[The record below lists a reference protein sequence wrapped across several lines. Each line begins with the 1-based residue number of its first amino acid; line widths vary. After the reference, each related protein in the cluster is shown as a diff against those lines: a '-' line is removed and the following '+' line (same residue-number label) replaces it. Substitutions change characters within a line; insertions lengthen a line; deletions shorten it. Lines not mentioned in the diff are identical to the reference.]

1 MRILL
6 VSDQEFLP
14 DRVGGRESSIHGMA
28 TRLSRRGHDVTLLC
42 REWQPRR
49 YLYRRRKVG
58 PFWVAATR
66 FRRLFRRFDAEY
78 RILRR
83 RQMDGGYR
91 EILDR
96 LAPDVSTLHV
106 HRPYP
111 YLEVARGR
119 NIPQVLFVHDCLN
132 PDWIVE
138 AGTAEEAFYIA
149 NSRYI
154 ADWCSRLLGSD
165 VPYSY
170 PMIEPS
176 YYTVSGD
183 NIGEYVLF
191 VNPVSGK
198 GLETALVVAGLCPE
212 IPFLFVEGW
221 PLGPEVKLKLKAELS
236 KFSNIRWS
244 DATVDMRTHYKQARI
259 LLAPSTWPEAFGRV
273 IVEAQI
279 SGIPAIA
286 TDIGGIPE
294 AMGEGGILIPPESEP
309 ARWAEAIRLLWHD
322 DTEYSLYKEKARS
335 AGRREYLSPEFLTEK
350 LEKLLLATLSSRN
363 QNREQI
369 PR

>member
-14 DRVGGRESSIHGMA
+14 DRVGGRESSIHDMA

-42 REWQPRR
+42 REWRPRR
-49 YLYRRRKVG
+49 LAYRRHLVG
-58 PFWVAATR
+58 PFWAATVR
-66 FRRLFRRFDAEY
+66 FRRLFHRFDTEY

-83 RQMDGGYR
+83 RRTDRVYR
-91 EILDR
+91 DILDR

-106 HRPYP
+106 HRSYP
-111 YLEVARGR
+111 YLEAARGR

-138 AGTAEEAFYIA
+138 DGTAEEAFYIA
-149 NSRYI
+149 NSRYV

-176 YYTVSGD
+176 HYTVSGD

-191 VNPVSGK
+191 VNPVPEK
-198 GLETALVVAGLCPE
+198 GLEMALAIAGLCPE

-221 PLGPEVKLKLKAELS
+221 PLGPEVKLQLKAELS
-236 KFSNIRWS
+236 EFPNIRWS
-244 DATVDMRTHYKQARI
+244 DATVDM
-259 LLAPSTWPEAFGRV
+259 
-273 IVEAQI
+273 
-279 SGIPAIA
+279 
-286 TDIGGIPE
+286 
-294 AMGEGGILIPPESEP
+294 
-309 ARWAEAIRLLWHD
+309 
-322 DTEYSLYKEKARS
+322 
-335 AGRREYLSPEFLTEK
+335 
-350 LEKLLLATLSSRN
+350 
-363 QNREQI
+363 
-369 PR
+369 